1 MKEVTTVLGLPSTYA
16 LASIIPKQVHFD
28 SFLFKRIYKTFCF
41 TCIHFS
47 LRLITTHTILY
58 KLEQTTLEQ
67 TTLEQ
72 TTLEQTTLEQ
82 TTLTDI
88 LLAELSQNFLVFS
101 ASLMASL
108 DVRRKC
114 SRFRCTLV
122 STLFSLLDW
131 NTVRLIRYNIT
142 YRYNMRQTKTV
153 NVDILKVSI
162 MQKT

>member
-58 KLEQTTLEQ
+58 K
-67 TTLEQ
+67 
-72 TTLEQTTLEQ
+72 LEQTTLEQ